1 MTASLNERF
10 KNVEWGEYRIGDL
23 FKKLKVKKAIKAEV
37 RNYYNS
43 EFCVPVVYCKYG
55 DNGIMYWGRKNEFT
69 TYRNVISVVYNG
81 VIAAGKVYA
90 QKDETGILAESY
102 FISLKDHKASHRVNL
117 FLACS
122 LEKVLYHK
130 YSRDYLATWNG
141 RVENDKVFLPV
152 SNGKIDYLF
161 METVIAEL
169 EEERVAELSAYLTVS
184 GLDNYEL
191 SKEEEQALQHYDDI
205 PFEEFDVTSVFD
217 VKNTS
222 NLLSEQIIEG
232 SGTTPYLCASAENN
246 GVSSYISFDK
256 KYLES
261 GHCVFIGG
269 KTFVVTYQ
277 ESDFYSND
285 SHNLALHL
293 LGYNANK
300 LEYLYLATCVYKSLS
315 HKYSWG
321 NSISK
326 TKIKKDRINLPSKDG
341 KPDYESM
348 ELLISA
354 IQKLVIK
361 DVVLYAE
368 RKNDT
373 AKQFIG
379 N

>member
-1 MTASLNERF
+1 MYYGRSSDFESAEMTIDIVNDGAVSTGNVYPQPQKTGVLYNAYLISPRFIATRNILFFVSCAIQKSIKTKYGYEYKASWDR
-10 KNVEWGEYRIGDL
+10 
-23 FKKLKVKKAIKAEV
+23 VKKDFIQLPVKA
-37 RNYYNS
+37 
-43 EFCVPVVYCKYG
+43 
-55 DNGIMYWGRKNEFT
+55 
-69 TYRNVISVVYNG
+69 
-81 VIAAGKVYA
+81 
-90 QKDETGILAESY
+90 DET
-102 FISLKDHKASHRVNL
+102 
-117 FLACS
+117 
-122 LEKVLYHK
+122 
-130 YSRDYLATWNG
+130 
-141 RVENDKVFLPV
+141 
-152 SNGKIDYLF
+152 IDFDF
-161 METVIAEL
+161 MESFVAEL
-169 EEERVAELSAYLTVS
+169 EAERVAELSAYLTVS

-368 RKNDT
+368 RKIDAT
-373 AKQFIG
+373 KQFIG